1 MRRKWDVAAAP
12 EPAPG
17 SLAAQAAAAA
27 EAALAAA
34 AAPGHFAAS
43 RAGIG
48 ASAAPAQPA
57 PVAAAPASG
66 GVQVTMPA
74 QPAAKVELPPDYQP
88 GKPLDEETK
97 RKIQASAAAVVQRLN
112 QVRQGS
118 VDGRVAWDWSASAV
132 ACTQCSL
139 EG

>member
-1 MRRKWDVAAAP
+1 MKRRKWDVAAAP

-48 ASAAPAQPA
+48 AGGLGSGQAAPAAAPSAGVQVVMPAQPA
-57 PVAAAPASG
+57 P
-66 GVQVTMPA
+66 
-74 QPAAKVELPPDYQP
+74 KVELPADYQP

-112 QVRQGS
+112 QVRL
-118 VDGRVAWDWSASAV
+118 RVASR
-132 ACTQCSL
+132 ACGCRA
-139 EG
+139 GR